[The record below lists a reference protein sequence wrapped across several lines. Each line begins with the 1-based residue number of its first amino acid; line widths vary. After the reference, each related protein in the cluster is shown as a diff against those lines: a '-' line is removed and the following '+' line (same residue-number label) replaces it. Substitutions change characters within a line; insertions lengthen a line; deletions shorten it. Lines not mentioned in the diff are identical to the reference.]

1 MLTSTVLSIY
11 LCYTNKT
18 C

>member
-1 MLTSTVLSIY
+1 VTSTVLSIY